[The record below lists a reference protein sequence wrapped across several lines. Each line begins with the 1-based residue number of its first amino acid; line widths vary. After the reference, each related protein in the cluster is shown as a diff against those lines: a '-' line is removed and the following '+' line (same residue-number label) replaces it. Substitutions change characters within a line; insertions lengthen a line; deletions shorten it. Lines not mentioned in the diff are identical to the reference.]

1 MGAMRRTV
9 CLTDQERAELHELVR
24 SGKPA
29 YLRERAACILK
40 VAEGQVA
47 AHVAAHG
54 LLQERDPDTVYGWLD
69 RFEGK
74 RIAGLKMKSGRGR
87 KPAFPPREPGA

>member
-1 MGAMRRTV
+1 MHRSV
-9 CLTDQERAELHELVR
+9 SLSDEERVQLWELVR
-24 SGKPA
+24 HGQPA

-54 LLQERDPDTVYGWLD
+54 LLQRRDPDTVYSWLD
-69 RFEGK
+69 RFAEAG
-74 RIAGLKMKSGRGR
+74 IGGLKIKPGRGR
-87 KPAFPPREPGA
+87 KPAFPPREPDG